1 MRFTLG
7 LGVAALVIGAGLPL
21 WAHHSHGNYED
32 TFMDIEGVVKEVHL
46 AGGVT
51 VEKSY
56 LQRPVLADSHSHPVP
71 DGALDLLDH
80 TLARQSPDAIVL
92 ERDDRLDAVDEIM
105 DDVRRIRA
113 RLARRHLGKP
123 VHGSAAAGSAN

>member
-1 MRFTLG
+1 M
-7 LGVAALVIGAGLPL
+7 
-21 WAHHSHGNYED
+21 
-32 TFMDIEGVVKEVHL
+32 L
-46 AGGVT
+46 AIIASTPTNSWIRCRLAWSRKCTSPGGVT

-80 TLARQSPDAIVL
+80 TLARQSPDAIIL

-113 RLARRHLGKP
+113 RLARRHLGGACEWFRSCWTGKLAC
-123 VHGSAAAGSAN
+123 SSI